1 MKHLFIFVLL
11 IASIHA
17 AFAADFSAVSPS
29 GHILYYHIYDPTNH
43 IVSVIYPGTSNGRW
57 TGYTKPVGNVTIPS
71 TVTHGGNTYTVT
83 IIGDY
88 AFEDCSGITN
98 VVFPNTL
105 VTIGSWAFE
114 DCSISSITIPEGV
127 KQINLGAFGGNPIT
141 SVNVSNS
148 VEFIDCYAFGGGTW
162 LNSKPNGIVYLGK
175 VAYTYKGVMLNDTNL
190 TFNNDTK
197 CITGYFITSH
207 TASNNEKVA
216 SVILPDSLLY
226 IGKCAFYGCGN
237 ISQISIPQNV
247 KSIGEKA
254 FSQCGSLITVNY
266 NAINAVA
273 STLYDYYV
281 FSGCENLTTANIG
294 NSVMVIPACLF
305 AGCTQMTNINMSES
319 VTQIGSSAFANTA
332 ILSFTIPRNVDS
344 IGSGIFSGCTLL
356 QTIYYNAINC
366 SNSQYGQPFSGA
378 NNINNIIWGNEVQT
392 IPDYLCNNMT
402 GLQGSLSLPN
412 SVRRIGYSAFSGCT
426 GLVGVLTL
434 PSNLEYIGGHA
445 FYGCTGLTGNLVI
458 GNSVHYIGSY
468 AFYNCNNITNLS
480 IGMNVDTMQTAFAN
494 MNGLVSVQYNATNC
508 QDGQHAFFNDQQLS
522 SINFGN
528 NVQSIPDNTIV
539 SLPNI
544 TAIDLPE
551 GFRAIGQTNFSSINI
566 SGTIT
571 LPSTLQEIG
580 YMAFSSCGNPSQ
592 IVCNAITPPTV
603 NTPYRYSY
611 IFVNHYNVPFY
622 VPCGSIEAYHTA
634 LGWNSFANING
645 IGDCGYS
652 IQVSVNN
659 SSMGYVQGGGTY
671 NQGETCV
678 LTAVPYNGY
687 RFDHWQDNNTQNPRT
702 ITITGNATYT
712 AYFVSTQGIDDVI
725 AEDVNVSTLDGQ
737 IVVETELKDEIS
749 IYDIVGR
756 KVDRGYKTRF
766 DVPAS
771 GVYLVKIGSLPT
783 QKVVVVK

>member
-1 MKHLFIFVLL
+1 MKRLFIIVLL
-11 IASIHA
+11 MAGIQT

-43 IVSVIYPGTSNGRW
+43 IVSVTYPGTSNGRW
-57 TGYTKPVGNVTIPS
+57 TGYTKPVGNITIPS
-71 TVTHGGNTYTVT
+71 TVTNGGNTYTVT
-83 IIGDY
+83 IVGDY

-105 VTIGSWAFE
+105 VTIGSWAFD

-127 KQINLGAFGGNPIT
+127 KRINWAAFYGNPIS

-148 VEFIDCYAFGGGTW
+148 VEFIDHSAFSGGTW

-175 VAYTYKGVMLNDTNL
+175 VAYTYKGVMPNNTNL
-190 TFNNDTK
+190 TFNSDTK
-197 CITGYFITSH
+197 CITAYFITSH

-216 SVILPDSLLY
+216 SVTLPDSLLY
-226 IGKCAFYGCGN
+226 IGMRAFYGCGN
-237 ISQISIPQNV
+237 ISQISIPQKV
-247 KSIGEKA
+247 RSIGQSA
-254 FSQCGSLITVNY
+254 FSQCGSLTTVYY

-273 STLYDYYV
+273 STLNNYYV

-319 VTQIGSSAFANTA
+319 VTKIGASAFANTA
-332 ILSFTIPRNVDS
+332 ITSFTISRNMDS
-344 IGSGIFSGCTLL
+344 IGSGVFSGCSSL

-366 SNSQYGQPFSGA
+366 SNSQQPFTGA
-378 NNINNIIWGNEVQT
+378 NNVTNIIWGNEVQT
-392 IPDYLCNNMT
+392 IPDYLCYNMT
-402 GLQGSLSLPN
+402 GLQGCLSFPN
-412 SVRRIGYSAFSGCT
+412 SIRRIGYYAFVGCT

-508 QDGQHAFFNDQQLS
+508 QDGQHAFSNDQQLS

-528 NVQSIPDNTIV
+528 NVQSIPDNTV
-539 SLPNI
+539 VYLPNI
-544 TAIDLPE
+544 TTIALPE
-551 GFRAIGQTNFSSINI
+551 GLRIIGQTNFSSLNI

-603 NTPYRYSY
+603 NTPYGYSY
-611 IFVNHYNVPFY
+611 IFVNHYNVPLY
-622 VPCGSIEAYHTA
+622 VPCGSIESYHAA
-634 LGWNSFANING
+634 LGWNAFANING
-645 IGDCGYS
+645 IGDCGYTVE
-652 IQVSVNN
+652 VSSNN
-659 SSMGYVQGGGTY
+659 PSMGYVQGGGTY
-671 NQGETCV
+671 NQGETCT
-678 LTAVPYNGY
+678 LTAVPYSGFH
-687 RFDHWQDNNTQNPRT
+687 FDHWQDNNTQNPRT
-702 ITITGNATYT
+702 ITVTGNATYT
-712 AYFVSTQGIDDVI
+712 AYFVATQGIDNVI
-725 AEDVNVSTLDGQ
+725 TDAVNVYTLGGQ
-737 IVVETELKDEIS
+737 IVVETDLKDEIS

-756 KVDRGYKTRF
+756 KVNGGRKTRF